1 MKNKLIFEFSKNK
14 TDGDSS
20 LNNLLG
26 GKGANLAEMSNMK
39 IPVPP
44 GFTITTEVCNYF
56 TENKKLPDNLDN
68 EIRKAVKNLES
79 LSDKSFGGV
88 GTPLLLSVRSGGRVS
103 MPGMMDS
110 ILNIGL
116 NDSNVFQLA
125 EAFNDERFA
134 LDSYRRL
141 IQMYSNVV
149 LGVEHERF
157 EAVLANKKRMDNVVS
172 DADFNVDQ
180 LNWIINAYKNTVERF
195 TDSLFPQDPYEQLT
209 GAIEAVFNSWQ
220 NKRAVIYRKINNIPD
235 SWGTGAT
242 IQTMVFGNLNDKS
255 GTGVAFTRNPSNGDK
270 EIYGEYLINAQGED
284 VVAGIRTPH
293 PIR

>member
-1 MKNKLIFEFSKNK
+1 MKNKLIFEFSKNT

-56 TENKKLPDNLDN
+56 TENKKLPDNLNN
-68 EIRKAVKNLES
+68 EIRKAVNNLES
-79 LSDKSFGGV
+79 LSDKSFGGE

-110 ILNIGL
+110 VLNIGL

-220 NKRAVIYRKINNIPD
+220 NKRAVIYRKINNIL
-235 SWGTGAT
+235 S
-242 IQTMVFGNLNDKS
+242 
-255 GTGVAFTRNPSNGDK
+255 
-270 EIYGEYLINAQGED
+270 LIH
-284 VVAGIRTPH
+284 I
-293 PIR
+293 

>member
-1 MKNKLIFEFSKNK
+1 MCIRDSSKNK

-26 GKGANLAEMSNMK
+26 GKGANLAEMSNME

-56 TENKKLPDNLDN
+56 TENKNLPNSLDN
-68 EIRKAVKNLES
+68 EIRQAVSKLEN
-79 LSDKSFGGV
+79 LSDKCFGGE

-116 NDSNVFQLA
+116 NDRNVSQLA

-195 TDSLFPQDPYEQLT
+195 TDSLFPQEPYEQLT

-220 NKRAVIYRKINNIPD
+220 NKRA
-235 SWGTGAT
+235 AT
-242 IQTMVFGNLNDKS
+242 
-255 GTGVAFTRNPSNGDK
+255 
-270 EIYGEYLINAQGED
+270 YLSLIH
-284 VVAGIRTPH
+284 I
-293 PIR
+293 